1 MASPIR
7 LVASWVSLPSINYNA
22 VDKCFF
28 VLSNIQIN
36 DADDEADPNFWL
48 EQLKIFIT
56 DVTVD

>member
-7 LVASWVSLPSINYNA
+7 LVASWVSLPSINYNT

-36 DADDEADPNFWL
+36 DADDKANP
-48 EQLKIFIT
+48 IFG
-56 DVTVD
+56 